1 MNNNSKKI
9 TYVFLQ
15 GRKQRLEKNNNISK
29 EFFYSYFYAK
39 DNFESVEIIEMENY
53 EKKISQYFLRKFDS
67 FINKLTKLPIY
78 TYAIFKKKNIKKFL
92 SSDYII
98 FSNDRVA
105 FSSLPLILITKK
117 RNPNVNM
124 SFFVMGLFRNE
135 EKYQLQKYFRKNV
148 INYIFKKVDHVFFL
162 GKEEYDLARS
172 IHIKYIDKFIFLPF
186 SVDIDFWQ
194 SKSLKEKNEHILFI
208 GNDGNRDYE
217 FTLKLARKMK
227 DFKFYFITQKITN
240 KSDIPKNVTLL
251 NGSWGTETYTDE
263 EIRDFYNESRITIL
277 PIKNTN
283 QPSGQS
289 VTLQSMAM
297 GTPVII
303 SNIDGFWDKQSFIN
317 NEHIIF
323 VDENTLDNWE
333 KAIIDLFS
341 NEKKLNYLAKNGS
354 TLIQENYNLNLFNK
368 KVFDVLNLNN
378 D

>member
-39 DNFESVEIIEMENY
+39 DKFENVEIVEMENY
-53 EKKISQYFLRKFDS
+53 EKKFSQYFLRKFDS
-67 FINKLTKLPIY
+67 LINKLTKLPIY
-78 TYAIFKKKNIKKFL
+78 TYAIFKKKNIKIFL
-92 SSDYII
+92 DSDYII

-105 FSSLPLILITKK
+105 FSSLPLILVTKR

-135 EKYQLQKYFRKNV
+135 EKYQFQKYFRKII
-148 INYIFKKVDHVFFL
+148 INYIFEKVNHVFFL
-162 GKEEYDLARS
+162 GKEEYDLAKS
-172 IHIKYIDKFIFLPF
+172 IHMKYKDKFIFLPF

-217 FTLKLARKMK
+217 FTLKLDRKMK
-227 DFKFYFITQKITN
+227 DYKFYFITQKITN
-240 KSDIPKNVTLL
+240 KSDIPGNVTLL

-263 EIRDFYNESRITIL
+263 EIRDIYNESRITIL

-289 VTLQSMAM
+289 VTLQSMSM

-341 NEKKLNYLAKNGS
+341 NEKKLNFLARNGS
-354 TLIQENYNLNLFNK
+354 TLIQENYNLNLFNE
-368 KVFDVLNLNN
+368 KVFDVLNINN

>member
-1 MNNNSKKI
+1 MNNNTKKI

-15 GRKQRLEKNNNISK
+15 GRKQRLEKENNISK

-39 DNFESVEIIEMENY
+39 DNFENVEIVEMENY
-53 EKKISQYFLRKFDS
+53 EKKFSQFFLRKFDS

-78 TYAIFKKKNIKKFL
+78 TYAIFKKKNIKKFID
-92 SSDYII
+92 SDYII

-117 RNPNVNM
+117 RNPNVSM

-135 EKYQLQKYFRKNV
+135 EKYQFQKYLRNTIV
-148 INYIFKKVDHVFFL
+148 NYVFKKVDHVFFL
-162 GKEEYDLARS
+162 GKEEYDLAKS
-172 IHIKYIDKFIFLPF
+172 IHMKYKDKFIFLPF

-227 DFKFYFITQKITN
+227 DYKFYFITQKITN
-240 KSDIPKNVTLL
+240 KSDIPGNVTLL
-251 NGSWGTETYTDE
+251 NGSWGTETFTDE
-263 EIRDFYNESRITIL
+263 EIRDIYNESRITIL

-289 VTLQSMAM
+289 VTLQSMSM

-341 NEKKLNYLAKNGS
+341 NEKKLNFLARNGS
-354 TLIQENYNLNLFNK
+354 TLIQENYNLNLFNE
-368 KVFDVLNLNN
+368 KVFDVLNIDN